1 MKAPSTD
8 SSGQIYTR
16 ATSLAPL
23 ILTTATCSFA
33 TRLTTHGLLALRI
46 LIPIRFPS
54 SSPPLLKLAKTT
66 SLLRGL
72 KDSDVDGFVDDVVVN
87 GKPWA
92 SGVQEALSG
101 TYVFVCAHNN
111 RDRRCGVC
119 GPVLIKKFKE
129 DIESKGLQDQVV
141 VTACSHV
148 GGHKYAG
155 NVIIFSADAEG
166 KISGNWY
173 GYVTP
178 NDVSEL
184 TDRQIG
190 KGEIIERIWRGRM
203 GTPVKKTEKV
213 EEPKLTNGTN
223 LNNNEKQPQES
234 GTEDKESVGSCCQGV
249 NGFSCCRDENF
260 EKPVKKGSGGLSCWT
275 GKWEQWEIL
284 TAVAVVGAVASI
296 AMTYG
301 LHRRSR

>member
-1 MKAPSTD
+1 MSDGDVLVFPEMI
-8 SSGQIYTR
+8 IY
-16 ATSLAPL
+16 
-23 ILTTATCSFA
+23 
-33 TRLTTHGLLALRI
+33 
-46 LIPIRFPS
+46 
-54 SSPPLLKLAKTT
+54 
-66 SLLRGL
+66 RGV
-72 KDSDVDGFVDDVVVN
+72 KDSDVDRFVEDVLVN
-87 GKPWA
+87 GKLLA
-92 SGVQEALSG
+92 SGVQEFLTG

-119 GPVLIKKFKE
+119 GPVLIEKFKE
-129 DIESKGLQDQVV
+129 EIVTKDLQSQVV

-184 TDRQIG
+184 IDQQIK

-203 GTPVKKTEKV
+203 GAPVEETEKV
-213 EEPKLTNGTN
+213 EEPKLANGTN

-234 GTEDKESVGSCCQGV
+234 GTEEKESVGSCCQGA

-260 EKPVKKGSGGLSCWT
+260 EEKPAKKGPGRLSCWT
-275 GKWEQWEIL
+275 GKWEQREIL
-284 TAVAVVGAVASI
+284 TAVAVVGAVATV
-296 AMTYG
+296 AVAYG
-301 LHRRSR
+301 LYRRSR